1 MEVMANEADVL
12 IIGAGIAGLTAAKIL
27 KEAGKTVKII
37 EASDGIGGRVKTDTY
52 NGYLLDHGFQ
62 VLLTAYPEAQKLL
75 NYKALDLK
83 TFDPGAIILN
93 EKGITE
99 IGDPIRKPSTLF
111 QTLTS
116 PVGSTFDKL
125 KMLGLKLKL
134 SGTSIEQIFE
144 RPEITTL
151 QYLQRAGFSEQML
164 AQFFK
169 PFMTGIFLEN
179 ELSTSSRMFEF
190 VFKMFSEGDT
200 AIPAKGMG
208 EIPNQLASTLL
219 NEEIVLNEKVIGI
232 DNNRVQSEKGN
243 WYTAKKILIA
253 TNPPGIPAPFK
264 IYNTNMRQVTNI
276 YFTADKA
283 PINKPIIVL
292 NASVNKLVNNIAV
305 LDQVSSAY
313 SPEGKSLISV
323 SIIGSK
329 FTGYESNLPALVL
342 AEIKQWY
349 PEAIDWEYLK
359 TYNIP
364 YALPLDE
371 HVIDTTD
378 KAIIRLT
385 DESFIC
391 GDHLLNGSINAAM
404 KSGRLAAEAIISC
417 LN

>member
-1 MEVMANEADVL
+1 MANQPDVL
-12 IIGAGIAGLTAAKIL
+12 VIGAGIAGLTAAKLL
-27 KEAGKTVKII
+27 KEAGKTVKLI
-37 EASDGIGGRVKTDTY
+37 EASNSIGGRVKTDLY
-52 NGYLLDHGFQ
+52 QGYLLDHGFQ
-62 VLLTAYPEAQKLL
+62 VLLTEYPEAKKLL
-75 NYKALDLK
+75 NYNQLHLKA
-83 TFDPGAIILN
+83 FDPGAIILN
-93 EKGITE
+93 QKGITE
-99 IGDPIRKPSTLF
+99 IGDPLRKPSTLV
-111 QTLTS
+111 QTLIS
-116 PVGSTFDKL
+116 PVGSIFDKL

-134 SGTSIEQIFE
+134 AGTSIEQIFE
-144 RPEITTL
+144 KKEITTW
-151 QYLQRAGFSEQML
+151 QYLKQVGFSEKML
-164 AQFFK
+164 NQFFK

-179 ELSTSSRMFEF
+179 ELTTSSRMFEF

-200 AIPAKGMG
+200 AIPAKGMA
-208 EIPNQLASTLL
+208 EIPKQLANSLL
-219 NEEIVLNEKVIGI
+219 KEDILFNEKIIGI
-232 DNNRVQSEKGN
+232 DNNRVQTENGN
-243 WYTAKKILIA
+243 WYSAKKILIA

-283 PINKPIIVL
+283 PVNKPIIVL

-313 SPEGKSLISV
+313 APEGKSLISV

-329 FTGYESNLPALVL
+329 FTGYEVDLPALVL

-364 YALPLDE
+364 HALPLAE

-378 KAIIRLT
+378 KATIRLT

-391 GDHLLNGSINAAM
+391 GDYLLNGSINAAM
-404 KSGRLAAEAIISC
+404 KSGRLAVEAILSC